1 MFVRGRVAPPRK
13 EAGLSRLPPWGALH
27 GRKALRDRS
36 IEAPIALFLLLLV
49 VVLLPLRPQ
58 LSLFALADSGEKKN
72 TLISSSLPLFFFGRR
87 SLSLSLSLDAP
98 APHAPIYHAF
108 AAAPLWSLRLFSL
121 AAAGACRRFPE
132 GSKRPQKVD
141 LLLCFSSSFNLP
153 FTSTLTRQQ
162 TRLLLLRRPP
172 PRRAVSSVSAAAMS
186 SSASHHRFGD
196 AEMEAAAAEL
206 VPPLAGKS
214 RARDFSFLLLSFLFF
229 FSLSFSVSKK

>member
-1 MFVRGRVAPPRK
+1 MAARRSATGASKLP
-13 EAGLSRLPPWGALH
+13 SR
-27 GRKALRDRS
+27 S
-36 IEAPIALFLLLLV
+36 FFFFLLLLLFFFHF
-49 VVLLPLRPQ
+49 VLN
-58 LSLFALADSGEKKN
+58 SLFSHSPIVGKKN

-153 FTSTLTRQQ
+153 FTSTLTRQP

>member
-1 MFVRGRVAPPRK
+1 MAARRSAT
-13 EAGLSRLPPWGALH
+13 EASKLPSR
-27 GRKALRDRS
+27 S
-36 IEAPIALFLLLLV
+36 FFFFFLLLFFFHF
-49 VVLLPLRPQ
+49 VLN
-58 LSLFALADSGEKKN
+58 SLFSHSPIVEKKKN

-121 AAAGACRRFPE
+121 AAAGVCRRFPE

-153 FTSTLTRQQ
+153 FTLTLTRQQ

>member
-1 MFVRGRVAPPRK
+1 MAARRSATEASKLPSRSFFFFFLLFFFHFVLNSLFSHSPIVGKKKHFDLLVAPPC
-13 EAGLSRLPPWGALH
+13 L
-27 GRKALRDRS
+27 LR
-36 IEAPIALFLLLLV
+36 ETF
-49 VVLLPLRPQ
+49 
-58 LSLFALADSGEKKN
+58 
-72 TLISSSLPLFFFGRR
+72 
-87 SLSLSLSLDAP
+87 SLSLSLDAP

-153 FTSTLTRQQ
+153 FTLTLTRQQ